1 MDITPSPST
10 WFDFGAL
17 SQMKAQAV
25 RSESEAAEGASKQFE
40 SMFISLVL
48 KEMRKTVSRSEMLN
62 SQAMDTYQEMFDQ
75 QVALNMSKAGGF
87 GIAKFMTQQRK
98 HPVAAVV
105 PAADVTAAKSFDMP
119 TTEQFLQRSGG
130 VK

>member
-1 MDITPSPST
+1 MDVTPAPAT

-25 RSESEAAEGASKQFE
+25 RSQSEAADGASKQFE
-40 SMFISLVL
+40 SMFIGLVL
-48 KEMRKTVSRSEMLN
+48 REMRKTVSRSEMLN
-62 SQAMDTYQEMFDQ
+62 SQAMDTYQDMFDQ

-87 GIAKFMTQQRK
+87 GIAKFMAQQGQ
-98 HPVAAVV
+98 HPIPAPVATD
-105 PAADVTAAKSFDMP
+105 AATAAKPFSMP